1 MIIRKSCRKLEK
13 EIVVPPLGRMNTNV
27 KCGGGLRGGSV
38 VRSVALNV
46 NMAMSST
53 IDYRAEFPEICK
65 VFITNKSI

>member
-38 VRSVALNV
+38 VRSVAIECKHGDV
-46 NMAMSST
+46 E
-53 IDYRAEFPEICK
+53 YYCAEFPEIRK
-65 VFITNKSI
+65 VFIINKSF